1 MNDFRA
7 VLAILLFATGVY
19 FIIDMFMYGF
29 SWSLFIFSIIAFL
42 LVHIIWPPKRDG
54 ESSWYDILELLV
66 NLPYQG
72 MAIMIRAVG
81 KIFQNG
87 DAGLDL

>member
-7 VLAILLFATGVY
+7 VLAIFLFATGVY

-29 SWSLFIFSIIAFL
+29 NWSLLIFSIIAFL

-54 ESSWYDILELLV
+54 QSNWYDILELLV

-72 MAIMIRAVG
+72 MAMMIRAVG

>member
-7 VLAILLFATGVY
+7 VLAILLFVTGVY

-29 SWSLFIFSIIAFL
+29 SWSLLIFSIIAFL

-54 ESSWYDILELLV
+54 ESNWYDILELLV

-72 MAIMIRAVG
+72 MTMMIRAVG